1 MAKLKTPPPP
11 VSKTVQR
18 LLAQIHAEAEAATL
32 AALSAKDGIV
42 ALQGIDRQTARVY
55 CHPTHQSVVM
65 FADGGGY
72 KTRMSRQHTMPE
84 SWRDSDYMKDAWRP
98 GQWSVVLYQRDGQGR
113 EWECALG
120 AHITDDFGTLV
131 CVEGGAV

>member
-1 MAKLKTPPPP
+1 MAQLKHTTPP

-42 ALQGIDRQTARVY
+42 TLHGVDRESTRIYHYMDGDMRWYDANGN
-55 CHPTHQSVVM
+55 SVWLH
-65 FADGGGY
+65 
-72 KTRMSRQHTMPE
+72 RMRAEPE
-84 SWRDSDYMKDAWRP
+84 CWRGQDHMAGRWRP
-98 GQWSVVLYQRDGQGR
+98 GQWDVSLNFKDGLGR
-113 EWECALG
+113 EWLCELG

-131 CVEGGAV
+131 PVGGAA

>member
-1 MAKLKTPPPP
+1 MAHLKNPPAP

-42 ALQGIDRQTARVY
+42 TLRSIDRDTAYIHHHYDGDYDWKDGQGY
-55 CHPTHQSVVM
+55 CLEL
-65 FADGGGY
+65 
-72 KTRMSRQHTMPE
+72 RRQRTMPE
-84 SWRDSDYMKDAWRP
+84 SWRDAPWMKDKWRP
-98 GQWSVVLYQRDGQGR
+98 GQWDVFEHRFDGQGR
-113 EWECALG
+113 RWVQSMG

-131 CVEGGAV
+131 CVEGGAA